1 MKDIEILDCT
11 LRDGG
16 RIIDCKFQD
25 NEIIGI
31 GKFLKKSNIDII
43 ELGFLRDNINYSGNS
58 TFFGTVAQANY
69 YAENI
74 GEGNQRYVLFVDY
87 GLYNIENLEERNNK
101 RITGIRYG
109 FTKKNYYEHRDE
121 IISEMKMIQKKGY
134 DLYVQTVFT
143 NGYTTTELLEL
154 ISIANENNPVSFGI
168 IDTYGSMYLDD
179 LDYIWNVVNHN
190 LKKEIA
196 IDFHSHN
203 NMQMSFAMAQRIIQ
217 LSNNERKIIID
228 STINGMGKCAGNLNT
243 ELIIDYLARKK
254 NYDYNTDAILD
265 AIDCYIEPYKKDNEW
280 GYSIPSFMAG
290 IYKAHPNNVIFLT
303 SKYRLQNCD
312 VKYIISSIDE
322 ENRQRYD
329 YDLVQKLYLEYS
341 SAKVNDSG
349 TVEKLVYKF
358 KGQTILIMA
367 PGITIE
373 KYKPVITKYIQ
384 DYNPIV
390 ISINFKPC
398 DFKIDYIFF
407 SNAIRWEEFKGNK
420 EESDSEKYILTSN
433 IHTKDDKSLVI
444 NYSSLIEESSVLPD
458 NSTIMLLNLLDQLG
472 VSKIAIAGFDGLDE
486 QQSNYINGT
495 EPIRHINMTYKQ
507 INEEISNLFKNFRE
521 RVAMKINI
529 ETITPS
535 KYS

>member
-43 ELGFLRDNINYSGNS
+43 ELGFLRDNINYCGNS

-87 GLYNIENLEERNNK
+87 GLYNIDNLDERNNK

-109 FTKKNYYEHRDE
+109 FTKKNYYEHRDD

-143 NGYTTTELLEL
+143 NGYTTMELLEL
-154 ISIANENNPVSFGI
+154 IGIANEINPVSFGI

-203 NMQMSFAMAQRIIQ
+203 NMQMSFAIAQRIIQ

-254 NYDYNTDAILD
+254 
-265 AIDCYIEPYKKDNEW
+265 
-280 GYSIPSFMAG
+280 
-290 IYKAHPNNVIFLT
+290 
-303 SKYRLQNCD
+303 
-312 VKYIISSIDE
+312 
-322 ENRQRYD
+322 
-329 YDLVQKLYLEYS
+329 KL
-341 SAKVNDSG
+341 
-349 TVEKLVYKF
+349 
-358 KGQTILIMA
+358 
-367 PGITIE
+367 
-373 KYKPVITKYIQ
+373 
-384 DYNPIV
+384 
-390 ISINFKPC
+390 
-398 DFKIDYIFF
+398 
-407 SNAIRWEEFKGNK
+407 
-420 EESDSEKYILTSN
+420 
-433 IHTKDDKSLVI
+433 
-444 NYSSLIEESSVLPD
+444 
-458 NSTIMLLNLLDQLG
+458 
-472 VSKIAIAGFDGLDE
+472 
-486 QQSNYINGT
+486 
-495 EPIRHINMTYKQ
+495 
-507 INEEISNLFKNFRE
+507 
-521 RVAMKINI
+521 
-529 ETITPS
+529 
-535 KYS
+535 